1 MPFVALFILSKK
13 EGEEVI
19 FDFKRVNSRLGKNR
33 YLVYEKSNFDLK
45 KLIFDLRKI
54 LFST

>member
-19 FDFKRVNSRLGKNR
+19 FDFKRI
-33 YLVYEKSNFDLK
+33 NF
-45 KLIFDLRKI
+45 
-54 LFST
+54 